1 MAEGFN
7 VRLDAYQGPFD
18 VLLSL
23 LSQRE
28 LELTQISLSQV
39 TEEFIA
45 YVKNLDMISDAD
57 QVSSFIDVASILV
70 EAKSAS
76 LIPHDE
82 EDSDFE
88 SSLEAL
94 QERDLLFARLLQYRA
109 FKQAG
114 EDFRQRIAAN
124 SGRFAHPGTM
134 STSLSTILPQLAWSM
149 PLDDFAKLAATVIEN
164 APASEV
170 SINQLHIPL
179 IDLRVQA
186 GIVRDRLRA
195 AGNKTD
201 VTFAQIIEDAKATIE
216 IVARFLALL
225 AFFKQGV
232 VQFKQDEPFDDLHVR
247 WLMAQDSPEA
257 VDVVAISEGDFA

>member
-1 MAEGFN
+1 MAERFSVN
-7 VRLDAYQGPFD
+7 VENYQGPFD
-18 VLLSL
+18 VLLNL
-23 LSQRE
+23 LSQRQ
-28 LELTQISLSQV
+28 LELTQISLSEI
-39 TEEFIA
+39 TDEFVNF
-45 YVKNLDMISDAD
+45 VKQLDMTHDAD

-76 LIPHDE
+76 LIPRDDDNGE
-82 EDSDFE
+82 LELNLE
-88 SSLEAL
+88 SL

-124 SGRFAHPGTM
+124 SGRFSHPGVLMETIQ
-134 STSLSTILPQLAWSM
+134 SLMPELEWSM
-149 PLDDFAKLAATVIEN
+149 PLGDFAKIAADVIAN

-170 SINQLHIPL
+170 SVRQLHIPL
-179 IDLRVQA
+179 VDLRLQA
-186 GIVRDRLRA
+186 SVVRDKLRA

-201 VTFAQIIEDAKATIE
+201 VTFAELIADTTQKIE

-232 VQFKQDEPFDDLHVR
+232 VQFKQDEPFDELHVR
-247 WLMAQDSPEA
+247 WLSEHDTTENT
-257 VDVVAISEGDFA
+257 DVVAISEGDFA